1 MEERGSSCAF
11 CRAPKASCDAE
22 IVSRARARCD
32 AGDAAAAHFVGQT
45 CRYGRMGQKRNPQR
59 AAKLYARAAGLGS
72 TEAHFEIGNM
82 YRSGEGVKKSAS
94 KSLFHLKT
102 AAVNGHHGA
111 RYLLGML
118 EIEAGW
124 TGRAEVNDDNAH
136 RAVQHFV
143 IAAKL
148 GYEQAL
154 ATIKDFYGQQCV
166 TKEVFL
172 EALLGYQRAVEERK
186 SLQREIAVKRL
197 EGKRKE
203 VHYQYGET
211 LTQTFIG
218 LCEEMS

>member
-1 MEERGSSCAF
+1 
-11 CRAPKASCDAE
+11 
-22 IVSRARARCD
+22 
-32 AGDAAAAHFVGQT
+32 
-45 CRYGRMGQKRNPQR
+45 MGR
-59 AAKLYARAAGLGS
+59 AAELGS
-72 TEAHFEIGNM
+72 TEAAFEIGDM
-82 YRSGEGVKKSAS
+82 YRGEGVKKSAS
-94 KSLFHLKT
+94 KSLFYLKT

-124 TGRAEVNDDNAH
+124 IGRAGVNDDNAH
-136 RAVQHFV
+136 RAVQHFL
-143 IAAKL
+143 IAAEL
-148 GYEQAL
+148 GHEQAL
-154 ATIKDFYGQQCV
+154 TTIKDFYRQECV

-197 EGKRKE
+197 EAKRE
-203 VHYQYGET
+203 GVHYQYGEA